1 MTLTEIQTRLALA
14 DARETN
20 ALRDMQAAQYANDQA
35 AYERA
40 YTELQKAQDEI
51 YVLEVAERTAR
62 YQEEEN

>member
-1 MTLTEIQTRLALA
+1 MTLREIQTRLALA
-14 DARETN
+14 DARETK
-20 ALRDMQAAQYANDQA
+20 ALRDMKIAQYRNDQT